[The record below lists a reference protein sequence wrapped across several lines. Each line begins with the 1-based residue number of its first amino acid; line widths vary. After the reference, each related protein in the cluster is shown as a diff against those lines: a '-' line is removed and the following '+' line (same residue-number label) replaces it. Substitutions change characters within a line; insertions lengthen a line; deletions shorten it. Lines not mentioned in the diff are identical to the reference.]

1 MKETEKTSPLFV
13 RFYPGHQS
21 WKQLSRKLPLGYVS
35 VRLVYDA
42 NGHIRPSANKR
53 PLMRWRRRF
62 FWRPNHNDLKWK
74 EKEIHYANWTQT
86 KTSKEGKHLRLSNP
100 LIMGKISGKFP
111 EKSKHLSRTVFEN
124 YSKCRILIF
133 EFWHFPP
140 IFVLLKLT
148 CLVTLFDRK
157 LHVFKNSPKWKWTS
171 FGIFNELLSTQ

>member
-1 MKETEKTSPLFV
+1 MEETEKTSSSPLFV

-111 EKSKHLSRTVFEN
+111 EKSKHLSRHSVWKSSKISHLNFSILAFSKKFWPIKTDLSGNTVWPQASGFQ
-124 YSKCRILIF
+124 KLAKMDH
-133 EFWHFPP
+133 FWHF
-140 IFVLLKLT
+140 
-148 CLVTLFDRK
+148 
-157 LHVFKNSPKWKWTS
+157 
-171 FGIFNELLSTQ
+171 

>member
-1 MKETEKTSPLFV
+1 MQKSPSFWRDIFSPENCDRKSMKETEKTSSSPLFV

-100 LIMGKISGKFP
+100 LIMGKNSGKFP
-111 EKSKHLSRTVFEN
+111 EKSKHLSRTVFETN
-124 YSKCRILIF
+124 SKYRIWIF
-133 EFWHFPP
+133 EFWHFPT
-140 IFVLLKLT
+140 IFDLLKLT

-157 LHVFKNSPKWKWTS
+157 L
-171 FGIFNELLSTQ
+171 